1 MNFTTR
7 MAVLLSAMRR
17 ERNGAVADA
26 MRYYGTAYGLNY
38 GTSLPTLRGIARAEG
53 HDHDFARYLYLQDV
67 RELRLAALHI
77 AEPERLVIAEADAWA
92 AGIVN
97 SEVAEEAAFA
107 LLSPSEALE
116 ELFGM
121 WIVSENPLLVYTAL
135 LAAARSPLAD
145 VGYAETALGA
155 LHRFAAAE
163 KSADDQLVA
172 AGHFSDERSVAATDT
187 TEHCANERA
196 ILIQTDGSP
205 FVAAYTSAGQS
216 VSGQATHSAPSMTL
230 PAAHCHAWPALS
242 ARDGVRLI
250 AKGTVALLAAVGAKN
265 EESRR
270 AVLRMADSPGKLPAE
285 DCVHEELSWRLEA

>member
-7 MAVLLSAMRR
+7 MAALLSAMRR

-26 MRYYGTAYGLNY
+26 MRYYGAAYGLNY
-38 GTSLPTLRGIARAEG
+38 GTSLPTLRRIARAEG

-77 AEPERLVIAEADAWA
+77 AEPARLVIAEADAWA
-92 AGIVN
+92 VGIVN

-107 LLSPSEALE
+107 LVSRSEALE

-121 WIVSENPLLVYTAL
+121 WIVSENPLWVYTAL

-145 VGYAETALGA
+145 VGYAEAALGA

-163 KSADDQLVA
+163 M
-172 AGHFSDERSVAATDT
+172 FSIDRNDTERSLAAPDT
-187 TEHCANERA
+187 TEHSANECA
-196 ILIQTDGSP
+196 ILGQTDGSP
-205 FVAAYTSAGQS
+205 FVGAYTSAGQS
-216 VSGQATHSAPSMTL
+216 VSGQATLSAPSMPA
-230 PAAHCHAWPALS
+230 PAAHCRAWSALS
-242 ARDGVRLI
+242 AREAVRLI
-250 AKGTVALLAAVGAKN
+250 AKGAVALLAAVGAKN